1 VFLEEFMKKKR
12 RFGGV
17 LAVVSAAGMLVVGCN
32 NIHDI
37 DLTEKEG
44 SIALSRQ
51 DILALQHLEENHE
64 VSEDE
69 LQNRLVEFLKGE
81 SLSRNAGW
89 MESAIVGSK
98 KYIARV
104 EKGFSSK
111 TSNLRS
117 ADDPE
122 EPSDIPFYVFD
133 LQNGQKGTEG
143 YAIACGDSRIGDI
156 IAVVDDGVL
165 ESEPTPFDVIF
176 YTNMEHYIDKTIE
189 DYNSVTDEDIQAALA
204 KLLDEADVEIT
215 YGASIGSNRAA
226 DRTVVNYYYN
236 IIPQSQSY
244 IRSSLEEPLTAKT
257 LWDQDDE
264 PYNSVIKA
272 YYGYNYNVLAG
283 CVPVAMAQIMAYH
296 EWPGSFQSNLT
307 KSFKDPYTKATR
319 YPRAIPYNW
328 PAMKT
333 KKDAADLATAE
344 AKTQVGALLL
354 DAGAAVK
361 VNYSTSKAY
370 PEDVPAAFKSLKY
383 NVPSG
388 LQSYDFNAVK
398 ASIDNKKP
406 IFIGGYSGYE
416 LIYIYKYFLW
426 FKWYDRTET
435 QYIGGH
441 AWVIDDYRIKQQLS
455 ASIILEFSD
464 RTKEERPLRNI
475 YLLSEELVHCNLGYG
490 SGSNLTGWYKSGVF
504 DTATGVIEEERMND
518 PGNYTYKV
526 QIVPNITPKK

>member
-1 VFLEEFMKKKR
+1 MKKEKSA
-12 RFGGV
+12 FGCVPGIV
-17 LAVVSAAGMLVVGCN
+17 LAVGILVVGCS

-64 VSEDE
+64 VSEEE
-69 LQNRLVEFLKGE
+69 LQNRLVEFLNSE
-81 SLSRNAGW
+81 SLSRNAGGT
-89 MESAIVGSK
+89 ESAIVGSK

-104 EKGFSSK
+104 EKGFSSQ

-117 ADDPE
+117 ADDPD
-122 EPSDIPFYVFD
+122 EPSDIAFYVFD

-156 IAVVDDGVL
+156 IAVVDDGAL

-189 DYNSVTDEDIQAALA
+189 DYNSVTDEDIQAALE
-204 KLLDEADVEIT
+204 KLLDEADIEIT
-215 YGASIGSNRAA
+215 DGLSIDSSRAA
-226 DRTVVNYYYN
+226 DKTVVNYYYK
-236 IIPQSQSY
+236 IIPQSERY
-244 IRSSLEEPLTAKT
+244 IRSPFEEPLTAKT
-257 LWDQDDE
+257 LWTQTDA
-264 PYNSVIKA
+264 PYNSVIRA
-272 YYGYNYNVLAG
+272 YYGYNDKVAAG
-283 CVPVAMAQIMAYH
+283 CVPVAMAHIMAYH
-296 EWPGSFQSNLT
+296 EWPDRFQSNLT
-307 KSFKDPYTKATR
+307 GSFKDPSTNATR
-319 YPRAIPYNW
+319 YPRNIAYNW

-333 KKDAADLATAE
+333 TRDASGLAAE

-361 VNYSTSKAY
+361 VNYNTSEAY
-370 PEDVPAAFKSLKY
+370 PENVPAAFKSLKY

-406 IFIGGYSGYE
+406 VFICGYTGYE
-416 LIYIYKYFLW
+416 LIYIYKHFLW
-426 FKWYDRTET
+426 FSWYARTET
-435 QYIGGH
+435 EYKGGH

-455 ASIILEFSD
+455 ASMILEFSD
-464 RTKEERPLRNI
+464 GTKEERPLRNI
-475 YLLSEELVHCNLGYG
+475 SLVSEELVHCNLGYG
-490 SGSNLTGWYKSGVF
+490 ITSNITGWYKSGAF
-504 DTATGVIEEERMND
+504 NTATGVIGEERMND
-518 PGNYTYKV
+518 PDNYAYNV
-526 QIVPNITPKK
+526 QIIPNIMPKK